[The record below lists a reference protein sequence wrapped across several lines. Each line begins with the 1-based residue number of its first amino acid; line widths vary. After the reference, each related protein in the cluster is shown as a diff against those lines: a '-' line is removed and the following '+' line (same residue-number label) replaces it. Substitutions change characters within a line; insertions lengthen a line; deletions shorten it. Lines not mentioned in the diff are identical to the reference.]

1 MARNVVRVKISVN
14 YEDVIEI
21 PAEDL
26 EYSSI
31 EEIIDNNITDFIDV
45 TDYIEWQVE

>member
-1 MARNVVRVKISVN
+1 MARNVVRVQITVN
-14 YEDVIEI
+14 YQDVIEI

-26 EYSSI
+26 EYCSI
-31 EEIIDNNITDFIDV
+31 DEIIDNNITDFVDV